1 MIQVIPHAYQ
11 LTFFSAPPPVSLQVE
26 EVGSWATGKR
36 PAAGTDGF
44 QTSDILT
51 YILYK
56 THVSLVHSLSFVC
69 LQKTRYSAPPC
80 EHLRLLEVCGG
91 VSPWMGPAARKQ

>member
-1 MIQVIPHAYQ
+1 MHINLH
-11 LTFFSAPPPVSLQVE
+11 FFSAPPPVSLQVE